1 MLAFAT
7 TKDLSSDRTLTIG
20 AYVSFIPVGIAT
32 VLLGPMLPSLSA
44 RWSMNYSQA
53 GALFT
58 AQYFASTCAVALS
71 GVLAARWGY
80 RFAIKFGLLLIAVGL
95 ALLLSGPKWVGIL
108 CIAAYGAG
116 LGIAV
121 PAANLAVADANP
133 ERRSAALNL
142 LNFFWSMGA
151 VACPFLVAA
160 AAKGNRL
167 PLFLISV
174 SGFSL
179 LVAFGIALMAAD
191 IVEPSSKQEAGAK
204 IVPVIQA
211 QLSAFLV
218 LAALFFLYVGTEN
231 AFGGWVAS
239 YAKTLPS
246 LTPAMSLR
254 TPSFF
259 YAALM
264 LGRWIAPLLLRR
276 VDEVRLVQ
284 LGLILACA
292 GSGGLVLSHDL
303 SSVVASAC
311 AAGFGLSAVYP
322 ITIALLSHQFGAAS
336 SQIGSFMFV
345 LSNIGGGLLPW
356 IVGLLSNHAGRLSSG
371 LFVPLSGCA
380 LMFVLFLRGFRKA
393 TKTTTMVGSS

>member
-1 MLAFAT
+1 MLVSPTSKNF
-7 TKDLSSDRTLTIG
+7 SSARTLTIV
-20 AYVSFIPVGIAT
+20 AYVSFVPVGIAT

-44 RWSMNYSQA
+44 RWSLNYSQA

-58 AQYFASTCAVALS
+58 AQYFASTCAVGLS
-71 GVLAARWGY
+71 GVLASRWGY
-80 RFAIKFGLLLIAVGL
+80 RFAIKLGLLFMTAGL
-95 ALLLSGPKWVGIL
+95 ASLLSGPKWLGIL

-116 LGIAV
+116 LGTAV
-121 PAANLAVADANP
+121 PAANLLVAAANP
-133 ERRSAALNL
+133 ERRSATLNL

-160 AAKGNRL
+160 AAKSNHL
-167 PLFLISV
+167 PLFLMCV

-179 LVAFGIALMAAD
+179 AVAMGIALLPAST
-191 IVEPSSKQEAGAK
+191 VEPSSKQQAGEK
-204 IVPVIQA
+204 IAPLIQA

-218 LAALFFLYVGTEN
+218 LASLFSLYVGTEN

-239 YAKTLPS
+239 YAKTLQN
-246 LTPAMSLR
+246 LTPAMALR

-264 LGRWIAPLLLRR
+264 LGRWLAPLLLRR

-284 LGLILACA
+284 VGLILACA
-292 GSGGLVLSHDL
+292 GTAGLVVSHDL
-303 SSVVASAC
+303 LSVLASAC
-311 AAGFGLSAVYP
+311 AAGLGLSAVYP
-322 ITIALLSHQFGAAS
+322 ITIALLSHQFGVAS

-356 IVGLLSNHAGRLSSG
+356 IVGLLSNHTGTLTSG

-380 LMFVLFLRGFRKA
+380 LMFVLFLRGFRKRTIAA
-393 TKTTTMVGSS
+393 TS